1 MSSSVS
7 VFLISV
13 ASLLMVGAI
22 GEMIFSRT
30 RIPAPLWLILIGA
43 SLRISG
49 LVDGTALA
57 EITPYFAA
65 ITLIIV
71 LFDGGSRIRLSGLAK
86 GSGRSALLATATFF
100 TTMLVVALFSVGI
113 AALGVL
119 REWSFVHGLMLG
131 SIVGGTSSL
140 LIAPS
145 LGLAG
150 IHGRIRSLLTFEASI
165 TDALCAVFT
174 IAFVDV
180 LTTGSAGAGATLWT
194 LTTNFGIA
202 VGLGGLLGWGW
213 IPALRLLRG
222 SSYGYPCTLAALM
235 LLYVLVDVAGGS
247 PAMGV
252 LAFSLVVGNAR
263 SFTLWL
269 HDLSPENAG
278 AAIQLDSDAQA
289 VHSQIRF
296 IVKSLFFAFLGLM
309 MSPPWSL
316 LVMGAVLGVILLLA
330 RIPAV
335 FVGLRG
341 AAMGPREVSL
351 AYISMPRG
359 MAAGALATLPLLAG
373 VSGSESVP
381 TLVFAAVTMSII
393 LFTVGFGRAYGDGPL
408 VVAET
413 AETGEVGETEVAAA
427 IVGETEVAVA
437 TVGETEATEVAVATA
452 ATVAETTEVAST
464 ERRVEAKPV
473 VVREAAGEA
482 EPIRAS
488 TPSEGGAA
496 DAAAEGNGDAGEGS
510 AS

>member
-7 VFLISV
+7 VFLITV

-22 GEMIFSRT
+22 GEMIFSKT

-49 LVDGTALA
+49 LVDGIALA

-71 LFDGGSRIRLSGLAK
+71 LFDGGSRIRLSGLAA

-100 TTMLVVALFSVGI
+100 TTMLTVALFSVGI

-119 REWSFVHGLMLG
+119 EEWSFVHGLMLG

-140 LIAPS
+140 LISPS

-150 IHGRIRSLLTFEASI
+150 IQGRIRSLLTFEASI

-180 LTTGSAGAGATLWT
+180 LTTGAAGAGATLWT

-341 AAMGPREVSL
+341 AALGPREVSL

-393 LFTVGFGRAYGDGPL
+393 LFTIGFSRAYGDGAL
-408 VVAET
+408 AVAENAESGESREVAEVVAKKV
-413 AETGEVGETEVAAA
+413 AEVA
-427 IVGETEVAVA
+427 EVAEVKQTPGSA
-437 TVGETEATEVAVATA
+437 EAEVAEAEALTGAEGHGEASPA
-452 ATVAETTEVAST
+452 A
-464 ERRVEAKPV
+464 ERA
-473 VVREAAGEA
+473 AAGEA
-482 EPIRAS
+482 VPTGAS
-488 TPSEGGAA
+488 TLSEG
-496 DAAAEGNGDAGEGS
+496 
-510 AS
+510 

>member
-22 GEMIFSRT
+22 GEMVFSKI

-49 LVDGTALA
+49 VVDGSALA
-57 EITPYFAA
+57 ELTPYFAA
-65 ITLIIV
+65 LTLIIV
-71 LFDGGSRIRLSGLAK
+71 LFDGGSRIRLGRVAPAA
-86 GSGRSALLATATFF
+86 GRSALLAMASFF
-100 TTMLVVALFSVGI
+100 STMFLVALFSVGI
-113 AALGVL
+113 AALGIL
-119 REWSFVHGLMLG
+119 SQWSFVHGLMLG
-131 SIVGGTSSL
+131 AIVGGTSSL
-140 LIAPS
+140 LTAPS

-150 IHGRIRSLLTFEASI
+150 VEGRIRGILSLEAAI

-180 LTTGSAGAGATLWT
+180 LSNGSAGTGGTLWL
-194 LTTNFGIA
+194 LTKSFGIA
-202 VGLGGLLGWGW
+202 AGLGGLIGWAW

-252 LAFSLVVGNAR
+252 LAFSIVVGNAR

-269 HDLSPENAG
+269 HDMHSEEAG
-278 AAIQLDSDAQA
+278 KGLQLDGEARA

-296 IVKSLFFAFLGLM
+296 IIKSLFFAFLGLM

-335 FVGLRG
+335 FVSLRG
-341 AAMGPREVSL
+341 AGLSDHEQGL

-359 MAAGALATLPLLAG
+359 MAAGALATLPILAG
-373 VSGSESVP
+373 VPGSAELS
-381 TLVFAAVTMSII
+381 TLVFAAVTMSIVI
-393 LFTVGFGRAYGDGPL
+393 FTIGFAR
-408 VVAET
+408 VF
-413 AETGEVGETEVAAA
+413 AAGA
-427 IVGETEVAVA
+427 S
-437 TVGETEATEVAVATA
+437 
-452 ATVAETTEVAST
+452 TTE
-464 ERRVEAKPV
+464 
-473 VVREAAGEA
+473 
-482 EPIRAS
+482 
-488 TPSEGGAA
+488 AA
-496 DAAAEGNGDAGEGS
+496 DADTKEDPAPEPPANGHVQSADVASSGTDSESAVSAAARASDAEANAAKPAFTGEPAAGPRDRLPS
-510 AS
+510 SRP